1 MSRSYNQQLKGPHG
15 LDQLYPMNMKNDEA
29 RRILSSF
36 IGSDQWNRAK
46 SEREQV
52 ILAQQ
57 ICNDEGV
64 YISQYDIAQFFGIE
78 RSSVQYHI
86 KQGMDMLNQEMKPIG
101 RPSLLTAEE
110 RMSLVRWIK
119 ETYRKKYPATYQTV
133 ADYISDQF
141 HKDICL
147 DTIRHMISGIEE
159 LKVVTGH
166 PMENERIFCQPE
178 KIDQYFDQLEEILKF
193 GIPPEFIINI
203 DESGFQEW
211 VDARRLQC
219 IVPADCNKSSV
230 KIPRDRSTKK
240 ATLLG
245 GICAYGS
252 TIRPMVIISRETI
265 EKELL
270 DLGYTPDKV
279 MYGRSDTGFMNQTL
293 FLNWAKNS
301 FIPEMRIK
309 RNICNYDGPI
319 LLIMDGFGVHD
330 CDQFRS
336 LLDEENIHPLLFA
349 PHSSDQTQFLDLLI
363 FGLQKQEIQ
372 KMRLQQDL
380 NWQTKQVVKIL
391 DSWRK
396 VTVPRNIIMAFKRG
410 GLIVEWNAND
420 QKLVARL
427 DRSFAKCVRH
437 FQNCSQ
443 ERSNSKERI
452 WI

>member
-1 MSRSYNQQLKGPHG
+1 
-15 LDQLYPMNMKNDEA
+15 
-29 RRILSSF
+29 
-36 IGSDQWNRAK
+36 
-46 SEREQV
+46 
-52 ILAQQ
+52 
-57 ICNDEGV
+57 
-64 YISQYDIAQFFGIE
+64 
-78 RSSVQYHI
+78 
-86 KQGMDMLNQEMKPIG
+86 MDMLNQEMKPIG

-110 RMSLVRWIK
+110 RMSLVRIK

-245 GICAYGS
+245 GICADGS

-372 KMRLQQDL
+372 EMRLQQDL

-420 QKLVARL
+420 KKLVARL